1 MEHQTVSLPRVM
13 VAAPASS
20 SGKTSL
26 TCALLQAA
34 LNRGVDPCAF
44 KCGPDYIDPL
54 FHREVLSL
62 PSRNLDLFFS
72 DEPTVRGLMARAG
85 AGHGLAVLEGCMGF
99 YDGIAGTERASS
111 WHLAR
116 ATDTPVVLTVV
127 PGGTS
132 LTLAAVLQ
140 GLRSFRAP
148 DMIQGVIL
156 NQCSP
161 KLCRHL
167 TPILE
172 RETGLQVLGHIPR
185 MPDCA
190 LASRHLGLITAA
202 EVEGLQ
208 EKILRLAGQ
217 REESVDLDALFA
229 IAASAPPLTAS
240 LETARPRSGGG
251 IPIAVARDR
260 AFSFYY
266 EDNLELLE
274 ELGAELVEFSPLTS
288 RHLPSGA
295 KGLYLGGGYPELYAR
310 QLSRNRALRAEI
322 CAAARAGMPVLAEC
336 GGFLYLQEEL
346 EDENGVF
353 WPMAGVLSGRG
364 KRASGTGRFGYISL
378 TAEQDT
384 PYLPRGE
391 TIAAHEFHRWDSGD
405 NGTASRAQKPVTGEA
420 WLCVRCEGALFAG
433 FPHLYFR
440 SNPAF
445 ASRFV
450 AACGRFQEGAL

>member
-172 RETGLQVLGHIPR
+172 R
-185 MPDCA
+185 D
-190 LASRHLGLITAA
+190 
-202 EVEGLQ
+202 
-208 EKILRLAGQ
+208 
-217 REESVDLDALFA
+217 DA
-229 IAASAPPLTAS
+229 
-240 LETARPRSGGG
+240 GGG
-251 IPIAVARDR
+251 GRHR
-260 AFSFYY
+260 GT
-266 EDNLELLE
+266 E
-274 ELGAELVEFSPLTS
+274 SP
-288 RHLPSGA
+288 
-295 KGLYLGGGYPELYAR
+295 
-310 QLSRNRALRAEI
+310 
-322 CAAARAGMPVLAEC
+322 
-336 GGFLYLQEEL
+336 
-346 EDENGVF
+346 
-353 WPMAGVLSGRG
+353 
-364 KRASGTGRFGYISL
+364 
-378 TAEQDT
+378 
-384 PYLPRGE
+384 
-391 TIAAHEFHRWDSGD
+391 
-405 NGTASRAQKPVTGEA
+405 
-420 WLCVRCEGALFAG
+420 
-433 FPHLYFR
+433 
-440 SNPAF
+440 
-445 ASRFV
+445 
-450 AACGRFQEGAL
+450 

>member
-1 MEHQTVSLPRVM
+1 MRIRGTHWEELDPGTSDRI
-13 VAAPASS
+13 APQSDGGGPCSS

-26 TCALLQAA
+26 TCA
-34 LNRGVDPCAF
+34 RFRPPEPGVDPCAF

-217 REESVDLDALFA
+217 MEESVDLDTLFA

-310 QLSRNRALRAEI
+310 QLSWNKSLRAEI
-322 CAAARAGMPVLAEC
+322 CAAARRRDASAGRSAA
-336 GGFLYLQEEL
+336 
-346 EDENGVF
+346 VF
-353 WPMAGVLSGRG
+353 SISRKSWRMKTVSSGPWAGVLSGGGNGHPGNRPL
-364 KRASGTGRFGYISL
+364 RL
-378 TAEQDT
+378 
-384 PYLPRGE
+384 YLPDGRSRTPLIFLGGD
-391 TIAAHEFHRWDSGD
+391 IAATSSTA
-405 NGTASRAQKPVTGEA
+405 GTVGTTERP
-420 WLCVRCEGALFAG
+420 AG
-433 FPHLYFR
+433 RKSL
-440 SNPAF
+440 
-445 ASRFV
+445 
-450 AACGRFQEGAL
+450 

>member
-99 YDGIAGTERASS
+99 
-111 WHLAR
+111 
-116 ATDTPVVLTVV
+116 
-127 PGGTS
+127 S

-140 GLRSFRAP
+140 GLRSFQAP

-217 REESVDLDALFA
+217 MEESVDLDALFA

-405 NGTASRAQKPVTGEA
+405 NGTACRAQKPLTGEA

>member
-140 GLRSFRAP
+140 GLRGYS
-148 DMIQGVIL
+148 
-156 NQCSP
+156 
-161 KLCRHL
+161 
-167 TPILE
+167 
-172 RETGLQVLGHIPR
+172 
-185 MPDCA
+185 
-190 LASRHLGLITAA
+190 ITAFRRKPT
-202 EVEGLQ
+202 G
-208 EKILRLAGQ
+208 
-217 REESVDLDALFA
+217 S
-229 IAASAPPLTAS
+229 
-240 LETARPRSGGG
+240 SG
-251 IPIAVARDR
+251 
-260 AFSFYY
+260 
-266 EDNLELLE
+266 
-274 ELGAELVEFSPLTS
+274 
-288 RHLPSGA
+288 
-295 KGLYLGGGYPELYAR
+295 
-310 QLSRNRALRAEI
+310 
-322 CAAARAGMPVLAEC
+322 CAA
-336 GGFLYLQEEL
+336 Y
-346 EDENGVF
+346 
-353 WPMAGVLSGRG
+353 
-364 KRASGTGRFGYISL
+364 
-378 TAEQDT
+378 
-384 PYLPRGE
+384 
-391 TIAAHEFHRWDSGD
+391 
-405 NGTASRAQKPVTGEA
+405 
-420 WLCVRCEGALFAG
+420 
-433 FPHLYFR
+433 
-440 SNPAF
+440 
-445 ASRFV
+445 
-450 AACGRFQEGAL
+450 

>member
-1 MEHQTVSLPRVM
+1 
-13 VAAPASS
+13 
-20 SGKTSL
+20 
-26 TCALLQAA
+26 
-34 LNRGVDPCAF
+34 
-44 KCGPDYIDPL
+44 
-54 FHREVLSL
+54 
-62 PSRNLDLFFS
+62 
-72 DEPTVRGLMARAG
+72 
-85 AGHGLAVLEGCMGF
+85 
-99 YDGIAGTERASS
+99 
-111 WHLAR
+111 
-116 ATDTPVVLTVV
+116 
-127 PGGTS
+127 
-132 LTLAAVLQ
+132 
-140 GLRSFRAP
+140 
-148 DMIQGVIL
+148 MIQGVIL

-217 REESVDLDALFA
+217 MEESVDLDTLFA

-310 QLSRNRALRAEI
+310 QLSWNKSLRAEI

-353 WPMAGVLSGRG
+353 WPMAGACPAGE
-364 KRASGTGRFGYISL
+364 TGIRNRPL
-378 TAEQDT
+378 RL
-384 PYLPRGE
+384 YLPDGGAGHPLSSSGE
-391 TIAAHEFHRWDSGD
+391 TIAAHEFHRWDSGGQR
-405 NGTASRAQKPVTGEA
+405 NGLPGAKACDRRSVALCPV
-420 WLCVRCEGALFAG
+420 
-433 FPHLYFR
+433 
-440 SNPAF
+440 
-445 ASRFV
+445 
-450 AACGRFQEGAL
+450 

>member
-13 VAAPASS
+13 LAAPASS

-26 TCALLQAA
+26 TCALLRAA
-34 LNRGVDPCAF
+34 LDRGLDPCAF

-54 FHREVLSL
+54 FHREVLGL

-72 DEPTVRGLMARAG
+72 DEPTVRGLMACAG

-132 LTLAAVLQ
+132 LTLAALLQ
-140 GLRSFRAP
+140 GLRAFRAP

-172 RETGLQVLGHIPR
+172 GETGLRVLGHIPR

-217 REESVDLDALFA
+217 MEESVDLDALFA
-229 IAASAPPLTAS
+229 IAASAPPVTAPP
-240 LETARPRSGGG
+240 ERAGARSGGKV
-251 IPIAVARDR
+251 PIAVARDR

-274 ELGAELVEFSPLTS
+274 ELGAELVEFSPLTD
-288 RHLPSGA
+288 RHLPPGA
-295 KGLYLGGGYPELYAR
+295 GGLYLGGGYPELHAR
-310 QLSRNRALRAEI
+310 QLSQNGALREEI
-322 CAAARAGMPVLAEC
+322 RGAARAGMPVLAEC

-346 EDENGVF
+346 EDENGTA
-353 WPMAGVLSGRG
+353 WPMAGALSGRG
-364 KRASGTGRFGYISL
+364 ARASGAGRFGYITL

-384 PYLPRGE
+384 PYLFRGE
-391 TIAAHEFHRWDSGD
+391 TIAAHEFHRWDSGES
-405 NGTASRAQKPVTGEA
+405 GAACRAQKPVTGAE
-420 WLCVRCEGALFAG
+420 WPCIRCEGALFAG

-450 AACGRFQEGAL
+450 GACRRFQEGAL

>member
-1 MEHQTVSLPRVM
+1 
-13 VAAPASS
+13 
-20 SGKTSL
+20 
-26 TCALLQAA
+26 
-34 LNRGVDPCAF
+34 
-44 KCGPDYIDPL
+44 
-54 FHREVLSL
+54 
-62 PSRNLDLFFS
+62 
-72 DEPTVRGLMARAG
+72 
-85 AGHGLAVLEGCMGF
+85 MGF

-217 REESVDLDALFA
+217 MEESVDLDTLFA

-251 IPIAVARDR
+251 IPIAVARGP

-288 RHLPSGA
+288 RHLPSGT

-310 QLSRNRALRAEI
+310 QLSWNKSLRRRSVRQPAPG
-322 CAAARAGMPVLAEC
+322 CQCWRSAAVFSISRKSWRMKTVSSGPWRGSCPAG
-336 GGFLYLQEEL
+336 G
-346 EDENGVF
+346 NGH
-353 WPMAGVLSGRG
+353 PEPA
-364 KRASGTGRFGYISL
+364 ASAIS
-378 TAEQDT
+378 
-384 PYLPRGE
+384 P
-391 TIAAHEFHRWDSGD
+391 
-405 NGTASRAQKPVTGEA
+405 
-420 WLCVRCEGALFAG
+420 
-433 FPHLYFR
+433 
-440 SNPAF
+440 
-445 ASRFV
+445 
-450 AACGRFQEGAL
+450 

>member
-99 YDGIAGTERASS
+99 YDGIGRNGTASS
-111 WHLAR
+111 CTW
-116 ATDTPVVLTVV
+116 
-127 PGGTS
+127 PGLRIRRSFSPSFRGTS

-140 GLRSFRAP
+140 GLRSFQAP

-217 REESVDLDALFA
+217 MEESVDLDALFA

-274 ELGAELVEFSPLTS
+274 RLGAELVEFSPLTS
-288 RHLPSGA
+288 RHLPSGT

-310 QLSRNRALRAEI
+310 QLSWNKSLRAEI

-336 GGFLYLQEEL
+336 GGFSLSP
-346 EDENGVF
+346 GR
-353 WPMAGVLSGRG
+353 AGG
-364 KRASGTGRFGYISL
+364 
-378 TAEQDT
+378 
-384 PYLPRGE
+384 
-391 TIAAHEFHRWDSGD
+391 
-405 NGTASRAQKPVTGEA
+405 
-420 WLCVRCEGALFAG
+420 
-433 FPHLYFR
+433 
-440 SNPAF
+440 
-445 ASRFV
+445 
-450 AACGRFQEGAL
+450 

>member
-140 GLRSFRAP
+140 GLRSFQAP

-217 REESVDLDALFA
+217 MEESVDLDALFA

-295 KGLYLGGGYPELYAR
+295 KGLYLGGG
-310 QLSRNRALRAEI
+310 
-322 CAAARAGMPVLAEC
+322 
-336 GGFLYLQEEL
+336 
-346 EDENGVF
+346 
-353 WPMAGVLSGRG
+353 
-364 KRASGTGRFGYISL
+364 
-378 TAEQDT
+378 
-384 PYLPRGE
+384 
-391 TIAAHEFHRWDSGD
+391 
-405 NGTASRAQKPVTGEA
+405 
-420 WLCVRCEGALFAG
+420 
-433 FPHLYFR
+433 
-440 SNPAF
+440 
-445 ASRFV
+445 
-450 AACGRFQEGAL
+450 

>member
-217 REESVDLDALFA
+217 MEESVDLDALFA

-251 IPIAVARDR
+251 IPIAVAR
-260 AFSFYY
+260 
-266 EDNLELLE
+266 
-274 ELGAELVEFSPLTS
+274 GP
-288 RHLPSGA
+288 
-295 KGLYLGGGYPELYAR
+295 
-310 QLSRNRALRAEI
+310 
-322 CAAARAGMPVLAEC
+322 
-336 GGFLYLQEEL
+336 GFLLL
-346 EDENGVF
+346 
-353 WPMAGVLSGRG
+353 LRG
-364 KRASGTGRFGYISL
+364 
-378 TAEQDT
+378 
-384 PYLPRGE
+384 
-391 TIAAHEFHRWDSGD
+391 
-405 NGTASRAQKPVTGEA
+405 
-420 WLCVRCEGALFAG
+420 
-433 FPHLYFR
+433 
-440 SNPAF
+440 
-445 ASRFV
+445 
-450 AACGRFQEGAL
+450 